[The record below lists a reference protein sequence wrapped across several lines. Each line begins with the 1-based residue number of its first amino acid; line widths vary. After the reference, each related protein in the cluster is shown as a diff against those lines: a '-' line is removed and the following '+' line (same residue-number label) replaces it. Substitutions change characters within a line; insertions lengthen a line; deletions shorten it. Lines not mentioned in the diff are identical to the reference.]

1 MSKILDALD
10 RFYNLKNYNSFGLN
24 VVASYFAN
32 VDSVVQ
38 LKDLMQSPV
47 FKENRRLVLGGGSN
61 VLFLDD
67 FFEGLVIHYT
77 KSGWELV
84 KENEKEVLIKAHA
97 GTSWTGFVDDMV
109 DAGYHGIENLSM
121 IPGNVGAAPMQNIG
135 AYGVELKDSFVQL
148 EALDFQTGKL
158 VNFDKKSCDFGYR
171 SSFFKHGG
179 KDRYFILSV
188 QLRLKKQGKLI
199 VDYGNIADYLKQ
211 QGIEKPTI
219 KTLSQAIKAIRA
231 SKLPDPIVIG
241 NAGSF
246 FKNPLIHQLLFEN
259 LQHEFPKIPSY
270 PSGVNMIKI
279 PAAWLIDQAGW
290 KNFRKGDAGVHEKQA
305 LVLVN
310 YGKASG
316 RAIFSLAMQIQLDV
330 KNKFG
335 IQLEP
340 EVNII

>member
-1 MSKILDALD
+1 LE
-10 RFYNLKNYNSFGLN
+10 RFYNLKNHNSFGLN
-24 VVASYFAN
+24 VVASYFVT
-32 VDSVVQ
+32 VDSVEQ
-38 LKDLMQSPV
+38 LRALMQNTV
-47 FKENRRLVLGGGSN
+47 FKENKRLVLGGGSN

-67 FFEGLVIHYT
+67 FFEGLVIHFA
-77 KSGWELV
+77 KAGWEVV
-84 KENEKEVLIKAHA
+84 KEIGNEVFVRVQA
-97 GTSWTGFVDDMV
+97 GTDWSIFVDEMV

-135 AYGVELKDSFVQL
+135 AYGVELKDSFEQL

-158 VNFDKKSCDFGYR
+158 VTFDKQSCDFGYR

-188 QLRLKKQGKLI
+188 QLRLKKQGQLNI
-199 VDYGNIADYLKQ
+199 DYGNIANYLKQ
-211 QGIEKPTI
+211 QGIENPSI
-219 KTLSQAIKAIRA
+219 KALSQAVKAIRG
-231 SKLPDPIVIG
+231 SKLPDPLVIG

-246 FKNPLIHQLLFEN
+246 FKNPVIHQLLFEN
-259 LQHEFPKIPSY
+259 LQEEFPEIPSY
-270 PSGVNMIKI
+270 PSGVNTIKV

-290 KNFRKGDAGVHEKQA
+290 KGFRKGDAGVHEKQA

-310 YGKASG
+310 YGNATG
-316 RAIFSLAMQIQLDV
+316 REIFTLAMQIQLDV

-335 IQLEP
+335 IQLET